1 MMKLSGRAALVASLA
16 LISLPGA
23 AMAQSTST
31 PPSAAA
37 PSTERPGAPAEP
49 GAPVHPGTP
58 NQSTA
63 PAQSSGPAAQHV
75 EARIKQLHG
84 QLHITA
90 AQDSQWNEFAQTMR
104 DNARDMDEAAEQRAQ
119 QFGTMTAI
127 ENMQSY
133 EKLAEDHVQHLQK
146 LIPAFQALYD
156 SMSPEQKKTTDQVF
170 RAGAEAHA
178 QARGNSNQ

>member
-1 MMKLSGRAALVASLA
+1 MMKLSGRAALVASLV

-23 AMAQSTST
+23 AMAQSAS

-37 PSTERPGAPAEP
+37 PSTEHPGAPAEP
-49 GAPVHPGTP
+49 GTSMHPGTS

-63 PAQSSGPAAQHV
+63 PAQPSGPAAQHV

-84 QLHITA
+84 QLHITT

-104 DNARDMDEAAEQRAQ
+104 DNARDMDEAAEQHAQ
-119 QFGTMTAI
+119 QFATMTAV
-127 ENMQSY
+127 ENMQPY
-133 EKLAEDHVQHLQK
+133 EKLAEGHVQHLQK

-178 QARGNSNQ
+178 QARSRQ

>member
-1 MMKLSGRAALVASLA
+1 MMKLSGRAALVASVV

-23 AMAQSTST
+23 VLAQSAST

-37 PSTERPGAPAEP
+37 PSTEHPGAPAQ
-49 GAPVHPGTP
+49 PGTS
-58 NQSTA
+58 NQSSA
-63 PAQSSGPAAQHV
+63 PAQPIGPAAQHV

-84 QLHITA
+84 QLHITS
-90 AQDSQWNEFAQTMR
+90 AQDSQWNQFAQTMR

-119 QFGTMTAI
+119 QFATMTAV

-178 QARGNSNQ
+178 QARSNSNQ

>member
-1 MMKLSGRAALVASLA
+1 MMKLSGRAALVASVA

-23 AMAQSTST
+23 AMAQSAST

-37 PSTERPGAPAEP
+37 PSIEHPGAPAQP
-49 GAPVHPGTP
+49 D
-58 NQSTA
+58 
-63 PAQSSGPAAQHV
+63 GPAAQHV

-84 QLHITA
+84 QLHITS
-90 AQDSQWNEFAQTMR
+90 AQDSQWNQFAQTMR

-119 QFGTMTAI
+119 QFATMTAV

-178 QARGNSNQ
+178 QARTNTNQ